1 VETSVTTLAVSPSV
15 ARMTSDRRSVFLDL
29 HTRLK
34 EFSSHTSSV
43 LAGTTHETVLAESRT
58 RVIHHE
64 TLGPVLE
71 MASST
76 LVQCELDA
84 GWAYFMGTKKTLPA
98 MNRRDFAYHAEAR
111 CYHRSSDSS
120 LYSYCLL

>member
-1 VETSVTTLAVSPSV
+1 METSVTTLVVSPSV

-29 HTRLK
+29 HARLK

-43 LAGTTHETVLAESRT
+43 LAGSKRETVLAESRT
-58 RVIHHE
+58 RVIHHD
-64 TLGPVLE
+64 TLGAVLE

-76 LVQCELDA
+76 IVQCELDT

-98 MNRRDFAYHAEAR
+98 MNRRDFVYHAEAR
-111 CYHRSSDSS
+111 CYYRRSDSS
-120 LYSYCLL
+120 LSSHCLL